1 MRGYYGGG
9 RQRRGF
15 LMNVAWRASCVGR
28 ESAESSLVFFCGD
41 FTNIN

>member
-1 MRGYYGGG
+1 MIGG

-28 ESAESSLVFFCGD
+28 ESAESSLVYFLWGF
-41 FTNIN
+41 